1 MFLRAKIT
9 SPKRI
14 SCDLQKSRKREER
27 WDEVNPVAITSSG
40 IGSGIFR
47 NGILLGFE
55 DLTDFCI
62 VLHIASLLD
71 LNFDLTLFRLYRL
84 YKKLPYK

>member
-1 MFLRAKIT
+1 M
-9 SPKRI
+9 
-14 SCDLQKSRKREER
+14 
-27 WDEVNPVAITSSG
+27 NPVGITSSG

-71 LNFDLTLFRLYRL
+71 LNFDLILF
-84 YKKLPYK
+84 

>member
-1 MFLRAKIT
+1 M
-9 SPKRI
+9 
-14 SCDLQKSRKREER
+14 
-27 WDEVNPVAITSSG
+27 NPGVIMQSG
-40 IGSGIFR
+40 IGNGIFK

-71 LNFDLTLFRLYRL
+71 LNFDLTLFWLYRL
-84 YKKLPYK
+84 YKKLPYKWFKTASFYYVS